1 MTADVVVA
9 GGNGDGKAPPA
20 VTPFDALPG
29 AVLGPSLVPANTV
42 AVDEVVPGGGCEVID
57 AVVVSVN
64 TVEVYGSVAG
74 TNGVVATTD
83 SIVVECSCIN
93 VVSTAPELLSP
104 LPLELSMPLLNSS
117 VVGAAND
124 DGDDGRV
131 DVMVMGL
138 VTLVA
143 SVWNTVV
150 SSIALRLHTL
160 VDPSNTH
167 STDCLHPDAVKLT
180 HALGT
185 YSPCV
190 VSALFG
196 VVVITSSVTSPMPSS
211 ACERVV
217 PS

>member
-93 VVSTAPELLSP
+93 VVSTAPESLSP

-143 SVWNTVV
+143 SVWNAVRVV

-196 VVVITSSVTSPMPSS
+196 VVVITSSVTSPMPS
-211 ACERVV
+211 
-217 PS
+217 

>member
-42 AVDEVVPGGGCEVID
+42 AVDEVVPGGGCEVVD

-93 VVSTAPELLSP
+93 VVSTAPESLSP

-143 SVWNTVV
+143 SVWNAVV

-217 PS
+217 SS